1 MINYYGK
8 QRQFKLNLP
17 AFGLFLIFVLNVNN
31 NSAQKNF
38 VSEADVKFENE
49 AYFTAIDLYKKGE
62 VKEKDIKKKEESI
75 FN

>member
-1 MINYYGK
+1 MINYYSK
-8 QRQFKLNLP
+8 QRQFKLNLA

-49 AYFTAIDLYKKGE
+49 AYFLSLIH
-62 VKEKDIKKKEESI
+62 I
-75 FN
+75 